1 MKSILALILFALDL
15 WAIIATLGSNESTGK
30 KVLWTLGIVLLFW
43 VAIYVTA
50 IIFLKQWIRP
60 RPMPRILNGRS

>member
-30 KVLWTLGIVLLFW
+30 KVLWTLGILIFPLLGFIVW
-43 VAIYVTA
+43 FCAG
-50 IIFLKQWIRP
+50 P
-60 RPMPRILNGRS
+60 RPAPRA

>member
-1 MKSILALILFALDL
+1 MFIGLPLLGGSSFFAFYG
-15 WAIIATLGSNESTGK
+15 TPFGQ
-30 KVLWTLGIVLLFW
+30 IVLLFW